1 MVLLSNDS
9 INSQHVKN
17 EIDRAFARL
26 DDGLVIIPFIIEE
39 CELDEDCQYYLCRQ
53 EMFDGSQPPIVQRIN
68 DVVSRITNL
77 LD

>member
-1 MVLLSNDS
+1 M
-9 INSQHVKN
+9 
-17 EIDRAFARL
+17 
-26 DDGLVIIPFIIEE
+26 IPFIIEE